1 MLRVILRRLASV
13 APMLFIVT
21 LVVFFMVE
29 LIPGDIAAVLAGDD
43 TSPATIARI
52 RRELGLD
59 QPAVLRYFDWI
70 GGMLR
75 GDFGRSLFSG
85 ERVGAMIAARLPVTL
100 SLTLFAV
107 VFALL
112 IGVPFGVI
120 GANTRSPLVDRLLT
134 SVLIFGVSVPSYVF
148 GVLFV
153 LVLALQLQLFPVTG
167 YRPLTMG
174 PLHWA
179 YALVLPGLALSF
191 TPAAVVARQLRGSLI
206 DVMKSD
212 YIKTARAKGLRR
224 GHIIAV
230 HAIRNAAPPAL
241 NALGIQVAILL
252 SGAVAIEIVFA
263 LPGLG
268 QLAISA
274 VGVRDLPIIQGVVIA
289 GALAVI
295 LVNLLVDILQTLLN
309 PRAGA

>member
-1 MLRVILRRLASV
+1 MLRVIVRRLASV
-13 APMLFIVT
+13 VPMLFIVT

-43 TSPATIARI
+43 TSPATVARI

-120 GANTRSPLVDRLLT
+120 GANTRSPLLDRLLT

-167 YRPLTMG
+167 YRPLTTD
-174 PLHWA
+174 PLQWV
-179 YALVLPGLALSF
+179 YALILPGLALSF

-224 GHIIAV
+224 GYIIAV

-309 PRAGA
+309 PRAVA